1 MADAALKDYL
11 NSIARYPL
19 LTPQQEIQLA
29 RRVSRMRE
37 LKAATHELSAAE
49 QREIRSGD
57 KARNQFMQSNLQ
69 LVVHVAKKYERSRR
83 KSLEIMDLIQEGNIG
98 LARAVELFDHTRG
111 YKFSTY
117 AYWWIKQGI
126 HRALSQ
132 SDNMIRIPTGM
143 HELLY
148 KINRAN
154 QTLSQRHCRAPTANE
169 LADEVGITVA
179 ALHTTIRQSA
189 KVVSFDV
196 LIHDDGG
203 SMLDI
208 IADPNTAEINERIEL
223 NFETQEMMKM
233 FDEYLDEQT
242 RFIIQSRL
250 LDKPMSW
257 GEMARQTKVSPT
269 RLQQLERRGI
279 LRLRALL
286 RDPLDNTPL
295 GNLQC
300 PQSN

>member
-1 MADAALKDYL
+1 MSDSIKDYL
-11 NSIARYPL
+11 NSIARFPL

-29 RRVSRMRE
+29 RRISRMRE
-37 LKAATHELSAAE
+37 LKSATHELTAAE
-49 QREIRSGD
+49 RREIRSGE

-132 SDNMIRIPTGM
+132 SDDMIRIPTGM

-148 KINRAN
+148 KINRVN
-154 QTLSQRHCRAPTANE
+154 QTLSHQFCRAPTPEE
-169 LADEVGITVA
+169 LATEVGITVA
-179 ALHTTIRQSA
+179 ALHTAIRQCT

-196 LIHDDGG
+196 LVHEDGG
-203 SMLDI
+203 SLLDI
-208 IADPNTAEINERIEL
+208 IADPNTAEINERIEMS
-223 NFETQEMMKM
+223 FETQEMMKL
-233 FDEYLDEQT
+233 FHEYLDERTQ
-242 RFIIQSRL
+242 FVIQSRL
-250 LDKPMSW
+250 LDKPMPW
-257 GEMARQTKVSPT
+257 GEMARQTGVSPT
-269 RLQQLERRGI
+269 RLQQIERRGV

-286 RDPLDNTPL
+286 RNPLDNTPL

-300 PQSN
+300 PQSS

>member
-1 MADAALKDYL
+1 
-11 NSIARYPL
+11 
-19 LTPQQEIQLA
+19 
-29 RRVSRMRE
+29 MRE
-37 LKAATHELSAAE
+37 LKAATHELTAAE
-49 QREIRSGD
+49 RREIRSGE

-132 SDNMIRIPTGM
+132 SDDMIRIPTGM

-148 KINRAN
+148 KINRVN
-154 QTLSQRHCRAPTANE
+154 QTLSHQFCRAPTPEE
-169 LADEVGITVA
+169 LAAEVGITVA
-179 ALHTTIRQSA
+179 ALHTAIRQCT

-196 LIHDDGG
+196 LVHEDGG
-203 SMLDI
+203 SLLDI
-208 IADPNTAEINERIEL
+208 IADPNTAEINERIEMS
-223 NFETQEMMKM
+223 FETQEMMKL
-233 FDEYLDEQT
+233 FHEYLDERTQ
-242 RFIIQSRL
+242 FVIQSRL
-250 LDKPMSW
+250 LDKPMPW
-257 GEMARQTKVSPT
+257 GEMARQTGVSPT
-269 RLQQLERRGI
+269 RLQQIERRGV

-286 RDPLDNTPL
+286 RNPLDNTPL

-300 PQSN
+300 PQSS

>member
-1 MADAALKDYL
+1 MSDSIKDYL
-11 NSIARYPL
+11 NSIARFPL

-29 RRVSRMRE
+29 RRISRMRE
-37 LKAATHELSAAE
+37 LKAATHELTTAE
-49 QREIRSGD
+49 RREIRSGE

-132 SDNMIRIPTGM
+132 SDDMIRIPTGM

-148 KINRAN
+148 KINRVN
-154 QTLSQRHCRAPTANE
+154 QTLSHQFCRAPTPEE
-169 LADEVGITVA
+169 LATEVGITVA
-179 ALHTTIRQSA
+179 ALHTAIRQCT

-196 LIHDDGG
+196 LVHEDGG
-203 SMLDI
+203 SLLDI
-208 IADPNTAEINERIEL
+208 IADPNTAEINERIEMS
-223 NFETQEMMKM
+223 FQTQEMMKL
-233 FDEYLDEQT
+233 FHEYLDERTQ
-242 RFIIQSRL
+242 FVIQSRL
-250 LDKPMSW
+250 LDKPMPW
-257 GEMARQTKVSPT
+257 GEMARQTGVSPT
-269 RLQQLERRGI
+269 RLQQIERRGV

-286 RDPLDNTPL
+286 RNPLDNTPL

-300 PQSN
+300 PQSS